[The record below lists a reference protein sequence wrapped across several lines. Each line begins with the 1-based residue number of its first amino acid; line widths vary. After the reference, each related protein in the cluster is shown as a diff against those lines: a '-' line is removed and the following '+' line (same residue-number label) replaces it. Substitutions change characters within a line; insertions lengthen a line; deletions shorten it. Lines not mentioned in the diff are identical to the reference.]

1 MTSET
6 VKFKLKT
13 VLKDFETK
21 DIHDTSQLDKTIEQL
36 QGKTQKEIYNMAP
49 LLTYGF
55 LLSSMLSGAIKA
67 KDPAESAKL
76 FRLSTKIHNKEL
88 REDGVWDIDENEVK
102 DLKDLMKKV
111 EGNLAQV
118 KFMAPMWI
126 RLEDFETELK
136 DKREGKSTK

>member
-6 VKFKLKT
+6 VKFKLKQ
-13 VLKDFETK
+13 VLKDFEDK
-21 DIHDTSQLDKTIEQL
+21 EIHDTSQLDKTIEQL

-76 FRLSTKIHNKEL
+76 YRLSTKVHNKEL
-88 REDGVWDIDENEVK
+88 RDDGVWDIDENEVK

-136 DKREGKSTK
+136 DKREGKPTK

>member
-1 MTSET
+1 MTGES
-6 VKFKLKT
+6 VKFELKK
-13 VLKDFETK
+13 VLHDFEDK
-21 DIHDTSQLDKTIEQL
+21 EIHDTSQLDKTIEQL

-76 FRLSTKIHNKEL
+76 YRLSAKVHNKEL
-88 REDGVWDIDENEVK
+88 RDDGIWDIDENEVK

-111 EGNLAQV
+111 EGNLSQV

-136 DKREGKSTK
+136 EKREGKNPK